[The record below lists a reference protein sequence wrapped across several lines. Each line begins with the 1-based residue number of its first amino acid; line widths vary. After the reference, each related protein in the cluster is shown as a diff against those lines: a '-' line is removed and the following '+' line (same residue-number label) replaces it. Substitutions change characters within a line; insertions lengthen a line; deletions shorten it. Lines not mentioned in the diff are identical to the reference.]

1 MKVAQLLNSVKEK
14 NISLTAFLWEKVTK
28 QFFTKNRLKNKQKY
42 GTIIMLKLGGDKNG
56 KETKRAKTT

>member
-28 QFFTKNRLKNKQKY
+28 QFFTKNRLKNK
-42 GTIIMLKLGGDKNG
+42 
-56 KETKRAKTT
+56 